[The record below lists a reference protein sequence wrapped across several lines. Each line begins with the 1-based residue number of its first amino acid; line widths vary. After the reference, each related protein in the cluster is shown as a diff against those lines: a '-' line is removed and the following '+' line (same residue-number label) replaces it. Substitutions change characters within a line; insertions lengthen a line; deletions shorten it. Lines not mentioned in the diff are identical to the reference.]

1 MTNGCSIIRFIYPA
15 SSDYTTLTRA
25 LVLNGATGSQTVTIQ
40 IRDDMVVENQFEFF
54 SINLSTSDSA
64 IMLDP
69 VSAAVTVEDND
80 SELSPQYTRVYI
92 YTKMSISS
100 IPTSVV
106 TIGFSGNYSVREN
119 AGSVSIT
126 VLVLMNSLARDV
138 TVTLSTV
145 DDTAQG
151 VFVVM
156 VPN

>member
-15 SSDYTTLTRA
+15 SSDYTTLTRS
-25 LVLNGATGSQTVTIQ
+25 LVLNGATNSQTVTIQ

-145 DDTAQG
+145 DDTARG
-151 VFVVM
+151 VFAVM
-156 VPN
+156 LPN

>member
-15 SSDYTTLTRA
+15 SSDYTTLTRS
-25 LVLNGATGSQTVTIQ
+25 LVLNGATNSQTVTIP

-54 SINLSTSDSA
+54 SMNLSTSDSA
-64 IMLDP
+64 VMLDP

-80 SELSPQYTRVYI
+80 SELSPQYAI

-100 IPTSVV
+100 IPTSVI
-106 TIGFSGNYSVREN
+106 TIGFSGNYSARED
-119 AGSVSIT
+119 AGNVSIT
-126 VLVLMNSLARDV
+126 VLILMNSLARDV

-156 VPN
+156 MPN

>member
-15 SSDYTTLTRA
+15 SSDYTTLTRS
-25 LVLNGATGSQTVTIQ
+25 LVLNGATNSQTVTIQ

-64 IMLDP
+64 VMLDP

-100 IPTSVV
+100 IPTSVI
-106 TIGFSGNYSVREN
+106 TIGFSGNYSVREE

-151 VFVVM
+151 VSVVM

>member
-1 MTNGCSIIRFIYPA
+1 
-15 SSDYTTLTRA
+15 
-25 LVLNGATGSQTVTIQ
+25 
-40 IRDDMVVENQFEFF
+40 MVVENQFEFF

-64 IMLDP
+64 ITLDP

-80 SELSPQYTRVYI
+80 SELSPQYARIYI

-100 IPTSVV
+100 IPTSVI

-145 DDTAQG
+145 DDTARG

-156 VPN
+156 LPN

>member
-15 SSDYTTLTRA
+15 SSDYTTLTRS
-25 LVLNGATGSQTVTIQ
+25 LVLNGATNSQTVTIQ

-64 IMLDP
+64 VMLDP

-145 DDTAQG
+145 DDTARG
-151 VFVVM
+151 VFAVM
-156 VPN
+156 LPN

>member
-1 MTNGCSIIRFIYPA
+1 MDSKLIFFYPA
-15 SSDYTTLTRA
+15 SSDYTTLTRS
-25 LVLNGATGSQTVTIQ
+25 LVLNGATNSQTVTIQ

-106 TIGFSGNYSVREN
+106 TVGFSGNYSVREN

-145 DDTAQG
+145 DDTARG
-151 VFVVM
+151 VFAVM
-156 VPN
+156 LPN

>member
-1 MTNGCSIIRFIYPA
+1 MTNGCSIIGFIYPA

-64 IMLDP
+64 VMLDP

-106 TIGFSGNYSVREN
+106 TIGFSGNYSVRED
-119 AGSVSIT
+119 AGSASIT

-145 DDTAQG
+145 DDTARG
-151 VFVVM
+151 VFAVM

>member
-15 SSDYTTLTRA
+15 SSDYTTLTRS
-25 LVLNGATGSQTVTIQ
+25 LVLNGATNSQTVTIQ

-64 IMLDP
+64 VMLDP

-100 IPTSVV
+100 IPTSVI
-106 TIGFSGNYSVREN
+106 TIGFSGNYSVREE

-145 DDTAQG
+145 DDTARG

-156 VPN
+156 LPN

>member
-15 SSDYTTLTRA
+15 SSDYTTLTRS
-25 LVLNGATGSQTVTIQ
+25 LVLNGATNSQTVTIQ

-64 IMLDP
+64 VMLDP

-100 IPTSVV
+100 IPTSVI

-151 VFVVM
+151 VSVVM